1 VGAVVDHVGG
11 PDTEGDEEL
20 VASNDNTTDDSGG
33 ALRLVHGDGDTEGT
47 NTHTSDKTANG
58 ELSPVGSRR
67 DFDDHADGAEEGRG
81 GDCHSASKS
90 VGELSNSEGAD
101 QGTGAEHRDDG
112 TLAGDVE
119 PVGNTVAADFGGV
132 VCEFTETTLV
142 IGHLEVTGNLTRSV
156 AEHETSDGGDK
167 TEEDGD
173 EGDLLV
179 ITRKLI
185 VAGVS
190 GVGEGRR
197 GLLELGGLVG
207 LPLRTLEEG
216 HVGLGVE
223 CI

>member
-1 VGAVVDHVGG
+1 MGAVVDHVGG